1 MLYEKDS
8 PPLSS
13 YNSQRWHTSRA
24 QNIRT
29 RTTII
34 IGVVLLM
41 LTSLGVLRHFSSPPP
56 ADLQGLDSP
65 DSLNLQQDHL
75 RTSTNRPP
83 PIDDTVLPVD
93 DKVKVVPPIG
103 PQLPTG
109 PLVTNSTLDFGKIY
123 VLNLETREDRHDEM
137 ALIAAASGLKLEFI
151 AGVNSKTLDTQT
163 LPDTYGTT
171 EIILELAHLACYRGH
186 ANIWRQIVEDGVETA
201 LIFEDDIDWDLNI
214 REIVPRVKEALG
226 RITRDPNPFSNSPG
240 TSLPVKGFVNGVSLG
255 CIVFGNM
262 L

>member
-1 MLYEKDS
+1 
-8 PPLSS
+8 
-13 YNSQRWHTSRA
+13 
-24 QNIRT
+24 
-29 RTTII
+29 
-34 IGVVLLM
+34 
-41 LTSLGVLRHFSSPPP
+41 
-56 ADLQGLDSP
+56 
-65 DSLNLQQDHL
+65 
-75 RTSTNRPP
+75 
-83 PIDDTVLPVD
+83 
-93 DKVKVVPPIG
+93 
-103 PQLPTG
+103 
-109 PLVTNSTLDFGKIY
+109 
-123 VLNLETREDRHDEM
+123 M

-240 TSLPVKGFVNGVSLG
+240 TSLPVSSFVNGVSLG
-255 CIVFGNM
+255 CNVFGNM